1 MEYIMADEKDNLEKA
16 TKKKLQ
22 AELVQAVK
30 SGDFKK
36 SARLRKSIA
45 NLK

>member
-1 MEYIMADEKDNLEKA
+1 MGEDKINEIEKV

-22 AELVQAVK
+22 AELCTAVK
-30 SGDFKK
+30 KGDFKK